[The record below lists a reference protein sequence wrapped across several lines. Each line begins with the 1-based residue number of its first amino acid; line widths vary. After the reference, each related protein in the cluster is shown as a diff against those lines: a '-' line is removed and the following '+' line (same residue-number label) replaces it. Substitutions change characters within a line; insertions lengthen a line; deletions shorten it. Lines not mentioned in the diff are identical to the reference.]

1 MNIMRVFLSTI
12 YILTLFL
19 FGFQFVVDAQV
30 YMASDKIE
38 MVFVEGSKNKKIH
51 SFYISK
57 YEITQKQWEDVMG
70 YNPSS
75 SKGENLPVENQDSC
89 ELFIERL
96 NKKIGLKYRLP
107 TEKEREYV
115 ASGGNRKDNS
125 ISRLGGLGGLILVLD
140 IGEED
145 MTEYEKKWDFTPI
158 TGIFGLSVG
167 SGYQDGATRSFYN
180 SIGFD
185 FAVGLHKTYYGGFLS
200 YKSVNS
206 FSFGPQFMLGK
217 KTVSDDSNR
226 LILGAGLNMRF
237 DRNLSLLDA
246 CTNTLRHE
254 DFGVD
259 GLLRLGV
266 KIEGG
271 AYMFADFCLGKV
283 TGSDYCENTTQT
295 IEWNKLRASA
305 SLNLGIHLNSGGFK
319 VSDHYNYP
327 KYSLN
332 GWWSAIWF
340 RLYGYGV
347 LANKSADLHDYY
359 GFGLDLFAFKIKV
372 IEFSVLNCEYDA
384 YSRTFDYMPR
394 LRVIQPVSKLS
405 AVYIETGVK
414 LYDGVYEFLSLFFHR
429 MDKGIAHKVVNSF
442 VLQVGVNVGGWC
454 EVFLR
459 GSSGLGVGEMP
470 QGTFALHAGL
480 AFSFATGF

>member
-1 MNIMRVFLSTI
+1 MRVFLSTI
-12 YILTLFL
+12 YILTIFL

-30 YMASDKIE
+30 YMTSDKIE

-75 SKGENLPVENQDSC
+75 SKGENLPVTNIHDSC

-96 NKKIGLKYRLP
+96 NKKTDLKYRLP
-107 TEKEREYV
+107 TERERKYA
-115 ASGGNRKDNS
+115 ASGGNRKDKN
-125 ISRLGGLGGLILVLD
+125 ISADGFRLVLD
-140 IGEED
+140 IARED
-145 MTEYEKKWDFTPI
+145 MTRYEKKWDSSQISETF
-158 TGIFGLSVG
+158 FGLSVG
-167 SGYQDGATRSFYN
+167 SGYQDGATRSFSN

-206 FSFGPQFMLGK
+206 FSVGPQFMLGK
-217 KTVSDDSNR
+217 KSVSDDSNR
-226 LILGAGLNMRF
+226 LILGAGINMRF
-237 DRNLSLLDA
+237 GRKFSLLETGA
-246 CTNTLRHE
+246 NTIRHE

-266 KIEGG
+266 KIKGG

-283 TGSDYCENTTQT
+283 TGSDYCENTAQT
-295 IEWNKLRASA
+295 TEWNKLRASA

-327 KYSLN
+327 EYSLN

-340 RLYGYGV
+340 RFYGYGLSV
-347 LANKSADLHDYY
+347 NKSDSLNKNY
-359 GFGLDLFAFKIKV
+359 GLGLDLFAFKIEV
-372 IEFSVLNCEYDA
+372 VEFSVLNCEYDA
-384 YSRTFDYMPR
+384 YTRTLDYMPR
-394 LRVIQPVSKLS
+394 LRIIQPVSKLS
-405 AVYIETGVK
+405 AVYIEAGVK
-414 LYDGVYEFLSLFFHR
+414 LYDGIYEFLSLIFHR
-429 MDKGIAHKVVNSF
+429 MDKGVSHKVINSF